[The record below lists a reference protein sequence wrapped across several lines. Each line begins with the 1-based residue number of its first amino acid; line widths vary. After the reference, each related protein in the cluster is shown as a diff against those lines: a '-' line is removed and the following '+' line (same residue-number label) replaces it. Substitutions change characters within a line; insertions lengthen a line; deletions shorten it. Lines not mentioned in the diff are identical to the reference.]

1 MTLRRLRPRG
11 PQDEGAALVLV
22 VGSMLVLAM
31 FAFVALSYTVAGQR
45 LARRDQDYNAAM
57 AAAQSG
63 VEDFISRLNRSSS
76 YGRTIDCTNAAWRG
90 PTSSTNPC
98 GWTAT
103 TPVGWQP
110 VVSGATGA
118 KDPVFHYT
126 VGAYNGLN
134 GTYLL
139 TSTGRVGTTYR
150 TVEASVG
157 RGASTDYVYYTD
169 FESADPANVQAYNPT
184 DYPNGVPSDI
194 CGKSGNTL
202 AKYWYNGRSAF
213 NAASG
218 PDCNEI
224 TFIGGDVLDGEVFTN
239 DTILGT
245 ARNGQKPTFL
255 EQVFTADPKCK
266 NAGASNA
273 SWEDYCLRPNS
284 VADFSGNKPKYDDPL
299 YLKDNSGEFATAPG
313 CHYFGATRIVF
324 KAGTATTPG
333 RMTVWNRTS
342 VNNGKV
348 PVAVA
353 LPGTSTLP
361 NCGSLAD
368 LDSPSGAT
376 VDVPNE
382 MVVYVAA
389 SGGAARQCYKGEI
402 GGASGRTLPLGE
414 FTAAKTNPTG
424 SGDSYKADT
433 NMLETTKFCGE
444 GNVYV
449 EGVVQ
454 GRVTVAA
461 AQSVVVTGDLVLA
474 GGLSGNDRDMLGLVA
489 TNSVEVFHPRVG
501 RIDAYRPCIAWHSNG
516 SCRTQSSTW
525 SWNTAAPKD
534 EAEVTGWP
542 TRYVDPSTGVKT
554 PDFGIQIAGSIQT
567 LLHSFLVQKYN
578 VGDDK
583 GKLQVNGSIAQRW
596 RGIVGRGS
604 DGYTKLYKYDT
615 RLQYSRPPLFPEWAN
630 ASWTMRYSGEIST
643 PQAVR
648 R

>member
-1 MTLRRLRPRG
+1 MILRRLRPRG

-22 VGSMLVLAM
+22 VGSMLILAM

-63 VEDFISRLNRSSS
+63 VEDFISRLNRSSA

-90 PTSSTNPC
+90 PMSTTNPC
-98 GWTAT
+98 GWTST

-118 KDPVFHYT
+118 KDPAFHYT

-245 ARNGQKPTFL
+245 ARNGLKPTFL

-284 VADFSGNKPKYDDPL
+284 VADFSGKKPKYDDPL

-342 VNNGKV
+342 VNNGKA
-348 PVAVA
+348 PVAIA

-361 NCGSLAD
+361 SCGSLAD
-368 LDSPSGAT
+368 LNSPSGAT

-424 SGDSYKADT
+424 SGDFYTADT

-501 RIDAYRPCIAWHSNG
+501 RVDAYRPCIAWYSNG

-525 SWNTAAPKD
+525 SWNTAAPTN
-534 EAEVTGWP
+534 EAEVSGWP
-542 TRYVDPSTGVKT
+542 TRYTDPSTGLKT
-554 PDFGIQIAGSIQT
+554 PDVGIQIAGSIQT
-567 LLHSFLVQKYN
+567 LLHSFFVQKYN
-578 VGDDK
+578 VGGDK

-615 RLQYSRPPLFPEWAN
+615 RLQYSRPPMFPEWAN